1 MATQPRL
8 LLEEARRLASR
19 LRPRLGGGFRGLRR
33 RGRRRSRRSAAR
45 TRPALVRAT
54 AWAGALTV
62 LALLMPLL
70 LVETRP
76 QQRAASPGSE
86 RTAPVAPDVA
96 PPEAGAAEQVRVYLS
111 GTRQVER
118 VALEQYVRGVI
129 AAEMPSDFE
138 LEALKAQAI
147 AARTYIVRRLLAQDA
162 SGAPEGADV
171 TDTVAHQ
178 AYVPLAELERRP
190 QDAVAKLNRAVNE
203 TKDIVLTYKGEP
215 IMAAFFSTSNGYTEN
230 AEDYWT
236 NPVPYLKSVSSPWD
250 QAISPRYTEQVEMEV
265 STVLA
270 KLGLSANAVPALS
283 RLLDSSNGTNH
294 TPPEPSKHD
303 SKLSAAAF
311 SKDIRILSHTPGERV
326 EHVRIGTHQ
335 FTGREIREKLDLRS
349 SAFEW
354 KMEGD
359 KVLITTFGFGHGVGM
374 SQYGAQG
381 MAKEGASAEKIVT
394 YYYKGVSLDKAS
406 KLLTLN
412 LKN

>member
-1 MATQPRL
+1 MATQTR
-8 LLEEARRLASR
+8 LLEEGRRLIGR
-19 LRPRLGGGFRGLRR
+19 LWTSLCGGAWGNRR
-33 RGRRRSRRSAAR
+33 RRRRRSRRGAAR
-45 TRPALVRAT
+45 PRPALVRAT
-54 AWAGALTV
+54 AWAGALTA

-70 LVETRP
+70 LVDTHP

-86 RTAPVAPDVA
+86 RTLPAAPDAA
-96 PPEAGAAEQVRVYLS
+96 PPEAGAAEQVRVHLS

-118 VALEQYVRGVI
+118 VALEQYVRGVV

-236 NPVPYLKSVSSPWD
+236 NPVPYLKSVPSPWD
-250 QAISPRYTEQVEMEV
+250 QSVSPRYREQAKMKV
-265 STVLA
+265 STLLA
-270 KLGLSANAVPALS
+270 KLGLQATAVPALS
-283 RLLDSSNGTNH
+283 RALGSANGIGQAFS
-294 TPPEPSKHD
+294 EPSQLD
-303 SKLSAAAF
+303 NKLSAAAF
-311 SKDIRILSHTPGERV
+311 AKDMQILSHTPGKRV
-326 EHVRIGTHQ
+326 EQVRIGKHR

-381 MAKEGASAEKIVT
+381 MAQEGASAEKIVT
-394 YYYKGVSLDKAS
+394 YYYNGVTLGKAS
-406 KLLTLN
+406 KLLTSN